1 MHQEMTIE
9 PFGPAAALV
18 LSDAEVAD
26 LGGGK
31 RAAVVVTIGEQS
43 VRLRLSVMGGRN
55 VIGLSKAARAT
66 LGVGIGDRVSA
77 EIRLDEAPRV
87 VEVPPQLAEI
97 LAADPAA
104 SDAFDALSY
113 THRKEFARWV
123 TDAKREET
131 RVRRLEQTVVMLR
144 EGRHL

>member
-43 VRLRLSVMGGRN
+43 VRLRLRIDSACVC
-55 VIGLSKAARAT
+55 
-66 LGVGIGDRVSA
+66 VGSLRVSW
-77 EIRLDEAPRV
+77 I
-87 VEVPPQLAEI
+87 
-97 LAADPAA
+97 
-104 SDAFDALSY
+104 
-113 THRKEFARWV
+113 
-123 TDAKREET
+123 
-131 RVRRLEQTVVMLR
+131 
-144 EGRHL
+144 